1 MTESA
6 AEEPDG
12 IVRTPFRVL
21 GGLLAALTL
30 PAALASLVAG
40 TIVAFQ
46 SWELALV
53 IVATGEGMA
62 AFGIMGLSAA
72 WTGVDPYRY
81 GLFRHPDPE
90 ERETGYQSVD

>member
-1 MTESA
+1 M
-6 AEEPDG
+6 
-12 IVRTPFRVL
+12 
-21 GGLLAALTL
+21 
-30 PAALASLVAG
+30 AG

-46 SWELALV
+46 SWEQALV
-53 IVATGEGMA
+53 IVATGAGMA

-90 ERETGYQSVD
+90 ERDAGSQSAP